1 MVKTVDLVRDGKK
14 QRVMLPDDAPADH
27 ADKGIPVNIDLSG
40 LYPEP
45 LCSQIEQ
52 ALWDRGLIT
61 PDDFRRGDAGVLVRS
76 ALTAVLKHDVT
87 DIIRFV
93 IEGE

>member
-1 MVKTVDLVRDGKK
+1 MVKTVDVVSNGKK
-14 QRVMLPDDAPADH
+14 QRVMLPDDAPTDH

-45 LCSQIEQ
+45 LCSKIEQ
-52 ALWDRGLIT
+52 ALWDRGLVT

-87 DIIRFV
+87 DILRFV
-93 IEGE
+93 LEGE